1 MSNLGLRGCAL
12 AFWGA
17 WLPLIT
23 SCSIGSGIADF
34 GNDVTNQPKITF
46 GASRQV
52 VKGQYASPIVDPWDD
67 RGPVIIAFEY
77 TDGAPHLAM
86 RPEDG
91 SKGCDTGVAYS
102 SVVRDK
108 LPNRMQLVAYKG
120 PAEPGKP
127 GSEPLIFVDH
137 DCNAYGEPIVGG
149 YLPDILY
156 PDPPGYLAKV
166 VVSVDATTTTQ
177 YWVVDPWSATSR
189 VLASNV
195 TWYSVLDKVE
205 HVVGVVDGGH
215 LKVFDG
221 KQKQVADVGNAVT
234 EVLFVSGYT
243 GPLYTV
249 DGGIVRRYKSTSDT
263 SPIEIAQDVCQVSQ
277 DGTSAIYF
285 YSPCSERKLQRYR
298 LDAGQATAIDTRVS
312 SIISTRPKTGSANVY
327 VLYTKPG
334 NPSGQDL
341 WLYSPDTDPALVLS
355 NFNRM
360 YDWTPPPSLD
370 VMAMVNADADIGS
383 IIRHNS
389 AGDTPVL
396 DSVSVKFS
404 QGVLANFDTTALVG
418 DLYYPP
424 QLGSTPE
431 LAARGVP
438 YVDQVSPV
446 VSPTLDP
453 SDPQPEILQYGSAVI
468 TNATEGIGDL
478 QLMRMPSPTS
488 QGPAQPVTLASGVPT
503 GKLGFFEHMTAI
515 GYIENWDK
523 KLRQGHLVVKE
534 LTLDAIT
541 DISDEVQ
548 DFQEIQWPSEGIM
561 YVIWNGDRAG
571 IWVAKAK

>member
-1 MSNLGLRGCAL
+1 ML

-17 WLPLIT
+17 LAPLIS
-23 SCSIGSGIADF
+23 SCSIGTGIADF

-52 VKGQYASPIVDPWDD
+52 VKGQFASPIVDPWDD

-77 TDGAPHLAM
+77 ADGAPHLAM

-108 LPNRMQLVAYKG
+108 LPDRVQLVAYRG
-120 PAEPGKP
+120 PAEPGQP
-127 GSEPLIFVDH
+127 GTEPLVFVDH
-137 DCNAYGEPIVGG
+137 DCNVYGEPIIGG
-149 YLPDILY
+149 YLPEILY
-156 PDPPGYLAKV
+156 SDPPGYLAKV
-166 VVSVDATTTTQ
+166 VVNVDASPATQ
-177 YWVVDPWSATSR
+177 YWVVDPWNATTR

-205 HVVGVVDGGH
+205 HVIGLIDGGH
-215 LKVFDG
+215 FRIFDG
-221 KQKQVADVGNAVT
+221 KQQQTADVGAAVT
-234 EVLFVSGYT
+234 EVLFVSDYT

-249 DGGIVRRYKSTSDT
+249 DGGVLRRYKSTSDT
-263 SPIEIAQDVCQVSQ
+263 SPIEIARDVCQVAQ
-277 DGTSAIYF
+277 DGSSAIYF
-285 YSPCSERKLQRYR
+285 YSPCGTRNLQRYR
-298 LDAGQATAIDTRVS
+298 IDAGQATTIDTGVS
-312 SIISTRPKTGSANVY
+312 SIVSTRPKAGSANVY
-327 VLYTKPG
+327 VLYTKAG

-341 WLYSPDTDPALVLS
+341 WLYSPDADPVLVLS
-355 NFNRM
+355 NFNHM
-360 YDWTPPPSLD
+360 YDWSPPPSLD
-370 VMAMVNADADIGS
+370 VMAMVNADSVKGS
-383 IIRHNS
+383 VIRHNA

-404 QGVLANFDTTALVG
+404 QGVLANFDASASVG
-418 DLYYPP
+418 DLYYPL
-424 QLGSTPE
+424 QLGTTPE
-431 LAARGVP
+431 LAAQGVP
-438 YVDQVSPV
+438 YVEQVSSV
-446 VSPTLDP
+446 VSPTIDP
-453 SDPQPEILQYGSAVI
+453 NDPHTEILQYGSAVI
-468 TNATEGIGDL
+468 THATDAVGDL

-488 QGPAQPVTLASGVPT
+488 QGPTQPVPLASGVSI
-503 GKLGFFEHMTAI
+503 GKFGFFEHMTAI

-541 DISDEVQ
+541 EISDEVQ